1 MSDGPVHASGR
12 GQGRSVRFRLLAIAL
27 LPTLV
32 ILPLLLG
39 MAVYRWNA
47 KFDAALTS
55 KVNGDLTIAHQY
67 FARILENTG
76 EQLVALGQSARFR
89 DVAGQPQV
97 LSALLEENRERLE
110 LDFLYLVTANGN
122 LQASAPALAGSP
134 RQDWPIIVHALE
146 GEASTGVDIFSPQDL
161 EAISMDLARR
171 AELELV
177 PTTNA
182 VPTDRNTETR
192 GMVVHSA
199 SPVQLADGRSAA
211 LVGGILLNRNLVFI
225 DTINDLVY
233 REASLPEGS
242 QGDRKSVV

>member
-89 DVAGQPQV
+89 DVVGQPQV
-97 LSALLEENRERLE
+97 LSAVLEENRARLE
-110 LDFLYLVTANGN
+110 LDFLYLVTAEGT
-122 LQASAPALAGSP
+122 LQAAAPAPAGNP
-134 RQDWPIIVHALE
+134 RQD
-146 GEASTGVDIFSPQDL
+146 
-161 EAISMDLARR
+161 
-171 AELELV
+171 
-177 PTTNA
+177 
-182 VPTDRNTETR
+182 
-192 GMVVHSA
+192 
-199 SPVQLADGRSAA
+199 
-211 LVGGILLNRNLVFI
+211 
-225 DTINDLVY
+225 
-233 REASLPEGS
+233 
-242 QGDRKSVV
+242 